1 MDNRQTQPRTQTRPR
16 PTRFPW
22 RAAVYLTAGEGAP
35 RPDGGAMN
43 SDERAHPSGAKG
55 AYRAM
60 VEFATAS
67 SLVRTSERGS
77 SGADVPSPSPIAAAS
92 CLNLSAKVCDVGLLP
107 GGSRRSC

>member
-1 MDNRQTQPRTQTRPR
+1 MSSGTGCWMSSILLSH
-16 PTRFPW
+16 F
-22 RAAVYLTAGEGAP
+22 AVASVDPKSPHETP

-77 SGADVPSPSPIAAAS
+77 SGADVPSPSPNRGRK
-92 CLNLSAKVCDVGLLP
+92 LPVGQNRTEIP
-107 GGSRRSC
+107 AC